1 MKSIIK
7 LFIAALF
14 LFAVVGCK
22 KEKQVASFYPTT
34 TNRTIKVH
42 YNYKGDGIIVYS
54 YKDNAIDTILKLYKK
69 EGEYYG
75 SVLDAFPELILS
87 NKNMMDTTYVSS
99 YAVPHRIL
107 IRKEGNSTYSSTIFS
122 FTNNILIKLE
132 YDDSYKIRK
141 IKRFGLAIEYIR
153 K

>member
-1 MKSIIK
+1 MKSIIE
-7 LFIAALF
+7 LFIATLF

-22 KEKQVASFYPTT
+22 REKQVASFYPTT

-42 YNYKGDGIIVYS
+42 YNGNGIIVYS
-54 YKDNAIDTILKLYKK
+54 YENNAIDTILKLYKK
-69 EGEYYG
+69 DGEYYG

-87 NKNMMDTTYVSS
+87 NKNMVDTTYVSS

-107 IRKEGNSTYSSTIFS
+107 IRKEGNCIYSSTIYS

-132 YDDSYKIRK
+132 YDDCYKIRK
-141 IKRFGLAIEYIR
+141 IKQFGLAIDYIR